1 MRARFS
7 LSELRHHDLAAF
19 EGEDVNFRPG
29 GRGHP
34 LVACLC
40 EWVADCL
47 CVEVFD
53 GCEAAPLAE
62 SVGDRSTRPVREGGD
77 GLADVP

>member
-29 GRGHP
+29 GWDHL

-40 EWVADCL
+40 E
-47 CVEVFD
+47 
-53 GCEAAPLAE
+53 
-62 SVGDRSTRPVREGGD
+62 
-77 GLADVP
+77 